1 MSRSDK
7 SANHVSRDR
16 LPSITAA
23 LAFLLALLVG
33 VVAPP
38 VQAQTNFKLLHA
50 FTGPASDGALSYANL
65 TRDAAGNLFGSTYN
79 GGKLNAGTIFQVDPQ
94 GRESIIHSF
103 NGNPDGAY
111 TYTSLVRADNFYGT
125 TNAGGAYGF
134 GTVFKLSFAGVET
147 VLHNFSGGA
156 DGAYPYAGLI
166 RDSAGNLYG
175 TTEYGGSSNVGTVFK
190 LDSTGKETVLYS
202 FSGGSDGKY
211 PAGGL
216 VRDAE
221 GNLYGT
227 TGNGGT
233 NGNGVVFKVDPAGAE
248 TVLHRFTGV
257 PDGQYPFST
266 LIRDANGYL
275 YGTTTFGGAS
285 GQGAVFKVSPDGK
298 EKVLYSFSG
307 GADGRYPGTGA
318 LAYAGGTFYG
328 VANNGGAYGLG
339 VVYKL
344 DSTGK
349 ETVLYSFTGGTD
361 GGQPAS
367 GVVRDSAGNLY
378 GTTSN
383 YGGTCMC
390 GTVFELTQ

>member
-38 VQAQTNFKLLHA
+38 AQAQTNFKLLHA

-298 EKVLYSFSG
+298 EKVLYSFTG

-383 YGGTCMC
+383 YGGACMC